1 MTEIIIALSLTLLM
15 ACGSDNNK
23 KNITINVTGPT
34 ASVIIGSP
42 ASFTVTVT
50 PSNTEFSHAISPASG
65 ATCTRSGASISCVAS
80 AAGTYTLTVTVTG
93 DTAKFATASFTAT
106 NPPVAQLVIP
116 ATCQATHTI
125 LSSPDVA
132 AGYVGANT
140 IFVAV
145 AANFYGPAQDF
156 IEDFVDQAPN
166 TSVIVCSN
174 STGQF
179 RPEVENGAY
188 DVFFAADET
197 ARNQFD
203 GIVAGYPAFSYAQGV
218 PVFVADRT
226 RSGISDASG
235 LIEVVSGS
243 PLSGATATITADA
256 YDLASDYNVA
266 TSLTGATASVGLADS
281 SAPYGQMAHAIL
293 NEMESENLPTTLPI
307 WVRDPLFNNI
317 GNTFNGLS
325 EPGTTV
331 QAVFVGKSQI
341 CGNIADYTYVEFTN
355 DSFTLDQTVA
365 VTSNKSVAL
374 DLYDYIIE
382 EVDNGGWSTFLA
394 ANCYKLP

>member
-1 MTEIIIALSLTLLM
+1 MVAARRIIRDTGVRNDSIGRPIQAWGAVEKMKRLRIAEIIIALSLTLLM
-15 ACGSDNNK
+15 ACGSDNNDK

-34 ASVIIGSP
+34 ASVIIDKP
-42 ASFTVTVT
+42 ALFTVTVT
-50 PSNTEFSHAISPASG
+50 PSNTEFSHTVSSG
-65 ATCTRSGASISCVAS
+65 ATCTRNGTSISCVAS

-166 TSVIVCSN
+166 TSVVVCSN

-179 RPEVENGAY
+179 RPEVESGAY

-218 PVFVADRT
+218 PVFVADRM

-243 PLSGATATITADA
+243 PLSGATATIDTNI
-256 YDLASDYNVA
+256 LATDYSVA
-266 TSLTGATASVGLADS
+266 AGLTGATASVGLADS
-281 SAPYGQMAHAIL
+281 SAPD
-293 NEMESENLPTTLPI
+293 
-307 WVRDPLFNNI
+307 R
-317 GNTFNGLS
+317 
-325 EPGTTV
+325 
-331 QAVFVGKSQI
+331 
-341 CGNIADYTYVEFTN
+341 
-355 DSFTLDQTVA
+355 
-365 VTSNKSVAL
+365 KSV
-374 DLYDYIIE
+374 
-382 EVDNGGWSTFLA
+382 V
-394 ANCYKLP
+394 